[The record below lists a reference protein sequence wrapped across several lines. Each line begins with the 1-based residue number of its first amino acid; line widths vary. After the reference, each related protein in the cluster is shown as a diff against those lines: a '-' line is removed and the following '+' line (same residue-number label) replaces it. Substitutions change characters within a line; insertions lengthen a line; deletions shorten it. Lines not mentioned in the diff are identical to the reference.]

1 MHKGRGDTS
10 GGRRMDAA
18 KRGAEQ
24 PRDAGG
30 RQPEGEDA
38 GSVLIGLKPVL
49 EYVREMPR
57 NVERVY
63 VRSGRRGEE
72 IGRLLDSCR
81 EAGVRFSLVE
91 KDVLERLAPGNS
103 QGVAAQIG
111 CGLGVEL
118 EDLLA
123 AGKTAPLPL
132 LAALDQ
138 VRDPGN
144 AGTLARTLYAL
155 GGGGLLVPRHNS
167 AHLGSAA
174 LKSSAGALAR
184 LPVARVGNLAL
195 ALEEAADAGYAVYAI
210 AKTPEAVSLFEARP
224 LFPAVMVLGSEEKG
238 IRPGVARR
246 CVQSFFIPFR
256 RDFDS
261 LNVAQAGAI
270 AGAWFLAAA
279 MRAASSFS

>member
-1 MHKGRGDTS
+1 MHRRRS
-10 GGRRMDAA
+10 GNNGNECAGA
-18 KRGAEQ
+18 AEQ
-24 PRDAGG
+24 PRKAGR
-30 RQPEGEDA
+30 RQGAEEEA
-38 GSVLIGLKPVL
+38 ETVLSGLKPVL

-63 VRSGRRGEE
+63 VRMGRGGEE
-72 IGRLLDSCR
+72 IGRLLDLCR
-81 EAGVRFSLVE
+81 EEGVRFSLVE
-91 KDVLERLAPGNS
+91 KDVLERLAPGNH

-111 CGLGVEL
+111 CGLGVGL
-118 EDLLA
+118 DDLLA

-138 VRDPGN
+138 VLDPGN

-167 AHLGSAA
+167 AHLGGAA
-174 LKSSAGALAR
+174 LKSSAGALAH
-184 LPVARVGNLAL
+184 LPVARVGNLAQ
-195 ALEEAADAGYAVYAI
+195 ALEEAANTGYAIYAI
-210 AKTPEAVSLFEARP
+210 AKTAGAVSLFDARP
-224 LFPAVMVLGSEEKG
+224 VFPAIMVLGSEEKG

-279 MRAASSFS
+279 MGSGPSFS